1 MSLINDPLHFLTV
14 CYTNALCEGIDV
26 KIVAVFC
33 TEENHLLGCGNKQ
46 CMRYVQRFQRK
57 LLLASSVS

>member
-1 MSLINDPLHFLTV
+1 MWHSYCFVLLWDHIIMPLTNDPLHFLTV

-33 TEENHLLGCGNKQ
+33 TEKNHLLGCGTK
-46 CMRYVQRFQRK
+46 
-57 LLLASSVS
+57 